1 MTDTAPT
8 VLIAKAIVP
17 DHVLFQEV
25 MGNSALLNLETET
38 YFGLDDVGTR
48 MWEAIVDAP
57 TVGDAARTLAEYYDA
72 PSETIEHDLLQLVSE
87 LRRGGLLDLANQG
100 ENA

>member
-1 MTDTAPT
+1 MTDTHENI
-8 VLIAKAIVP
+8 LNAKAIVP

-48 MWEAIVDAP
+48 MWEAIGEAE
-57 TVGDAARTLAEYYDA
+57 TVGAAAQSLVDLYDA
-72 PSETIEHDLLQLVSE
+72 PLETIERDIVKLVVDLRQH
-87 LRRGGLLDLANQG
+87 GLLELAG
-100 ENA
+100 